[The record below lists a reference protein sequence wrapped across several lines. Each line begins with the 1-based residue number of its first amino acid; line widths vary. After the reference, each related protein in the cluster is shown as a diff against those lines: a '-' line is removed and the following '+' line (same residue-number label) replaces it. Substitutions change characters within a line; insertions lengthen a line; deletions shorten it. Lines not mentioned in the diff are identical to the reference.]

1 MRNPNN
7 SIVLASAA
15 FLALSLGLNSVD
27 AAVLFSDDF
36 DAGASAAWGNERGNW
51 VATGGVYGSETE
63 TNLSYSSVTTLPS
76 LTDFAVELDVNK
88 VHNGGV
94 WLRSSFSGSGVSG
107 ALLHTGN
114 FATNTLHGFYWH
126 TVQNDGISGV
136 LNLTLVPGLQGSDVH
151 LRIVVAGD
159 DYSVF
164 LNGGVT
170 PAATFSTNLFA
181 SGAVGLYDFR
191 AANPLQTYDNVKIFS
206 TQPVPLPGAALL
218 LGCGLCWLV
227 PSRKRRI
234 SEALR
239 TACLVR

>member
-15 FLALSLGLNSVD
+15 FLALSLGVNSVD

-51 VATGGVYGSETE
+51 VAAGGVYGSETQ
-63 TNLSYSSVTTLPS
+63 TDLSYSGVTTLPS

-94 WLRSSFSGSGVSG
+94 WLRSSFLAGSGVSG
-107 ALLHTGN
+107 VLLHTGN
-114 FATNTLHGFYWH
+114 YSAAGLRGFYWH
-126 TVQNDGISGV
+126 TVQNDGVSNP
-136 LNLTLVPGLQGSDVH
+136 LNLTLVPGLQDSDAH

-170 PAATFSTNLFA
+170 PAATFSTTLFA
-181 SGAVGLYDFR
+181 SGAVGLYDSY
-191 AANPLQTYDNVKIFS
+191 AANPLQTYDNVVIFS

-218 LGCGLCWLV
+218 LSSGLCWLG
-227 PSRKRRI
+227 SLRKRRI
-234 SEALR
+234 
-239 TACLVR
+239 